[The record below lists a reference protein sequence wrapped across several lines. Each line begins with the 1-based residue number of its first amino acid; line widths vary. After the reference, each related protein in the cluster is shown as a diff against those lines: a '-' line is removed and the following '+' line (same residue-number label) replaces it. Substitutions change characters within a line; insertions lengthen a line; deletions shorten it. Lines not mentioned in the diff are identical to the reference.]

1 MRGLPAAV
9 LLLVTALDL
18 TAASSL
24 ELSSAELHIVEDR
37 LAVPVSESP
46 PLEPTLQEPA
56 EDYDET
62 LIPFEVLSEL
72 ELLRMQLAELQ
83 DEIFMREMYLE
94 EIFPVVAVS
103 SDCSGLKCALK
114 SIWRKASD
122 AAASLYGGDDEDEA
136 FYGGHWGRWPHFRHP
151 KHPHCPKFPHHGNHT
166 HGNHT
171 FPHPPWWH
179 PHHGNHTH
187 GNHTFPH
194 PPWWHPHHGNHT
206 HGNHTHSNHTHGNH
220 TFPHPPW
227 RRPHHPPPFGR
238 HPPPFCRCDP
248 PPHRRPG
255 KHPGDGPHRD
265 WPPHRRP
272 GHPGDD
278 PDRDHPPHRRPG
290 PGDGPDEDWPPH
302 GSPAHPGDGPHR
314 DWPPPRRPGH
324 PGDGPDRGH
333 PPHRRPGSG
342 DGPDEDWP
350 PHGSPAHPG
359 DGPHRDWPPPRRP
372 GHPGDG
378 PDRGHSPHRRPG
390 SGDGPDEDWPPHGSP
405 AHPGDGPHRDWPPP
419 RRPGHP
425 GDGPDE
431 DWPPHGRPT
440 HPGDGPDREWP
451 PRRRPGH
458 PGNGPDREQPP
469 RQRPVPGD
477 GPDRDWPPH
486 RRPDHKPHHPGNGPG
501 GPLFHFLPIDG
512 HHMPSYAPP
521 KSHRARNA
529 VFLTIALAFI
539 LVVALL
545 RKRRTARCSRLCA
558 ERRAARRQSCRDFF
572 GRWSYGRRQLPVYED
587 EKAAMLHDEGFE
599 HDEGTLAQEIA
610 SFRVAAE
617 LVDSMVAAE
626 EGRALT
632 QHKSMPPPPSPNA
645 SFAHIMSSVESNT
658 EDPPAYE
665 FSQGEL
671 DGQVV
676 ADGLQYMPSSIV
688 NSGGGDEK
696 ILGDARE

>member
-1 MRGLPAAV
+1 MRGLPAAA

-18 TAASSL
+18 TASASL
-24 ELSSAELHIVEDR
+24 ELSTAELLIVEDR
-37 LAVPVSESP
+37 LVSDSP

-83 DEIFMREMYLE
+83 DEIVMREMYLE
-94 EIFPVVAVS
+94 EIFPVVTVA

-136 FYGGHWGRWPHFRHP
+136 SYGGHRGRWPHFRHP

-206 HGNHTHSNHTHGNH
+206 HGNHT
-220 TFPHPPW
+220 FPHPPW

-248 PPHRRPG
+248 PPHHRPG

-272 GHPGDD
+272 GHPSDD

-302 GSPAHPGDGPHR
+302 GRPAHPGDGPHR
-314 DWPPPRRPGH
+314 DWPPHRRPGH

-333 PPHRRPGSG
+333 PPHRRPG
-342 DGPDEDWP
+342 
-350 PHGSPAHPG
+350 
-359 DGPHRDWPPPRRP
+359 
-372 GHPGDG
+372 
-378 PDRGHSPHRRPG
+378 
-390 SGDGPDEDWPPHGSP
+390 
-405 AHPGDGPHRDWPPP
+405 
-419 RRPGHP
+419 P

-431 DWPPHGRPT
+431 AWPPHGRPA

-451 PRRRPGH
+451 PRRRPSH
-458 PGNGPDREQPP
+458 PGDVPDREQPP
-469 RQRPVPGD
+469 SRRPVPGD
-477 GPDRDWPPH
+477 GPDRDWPPP
-486 RRPDHKPHHPGNGPG
+486 RRPDHKPHHLSNGLG
-501 GPLFHFLPIDG
+501 GAPLFHFLPIDG
-512 HHMPSYAPP
+512 HMPSVSLQFLANTVWCLTPSQYAPP

-610 SFRVAAE
+610 SFRAAAE

-645 SFAHIMSSVESNT
+645 SFAHLMSSVESNT